1 MNRIRKVLAEMGTCV
16 GLLYL
21 ASRAL
26 EVVSGGHAR
35 LVAYHLVAQPVSIEP
50 VLPAR
55 RGRNIVV
62 RELHASE
69 VYDLPVARPR
79 AVLESR
85 FAQNARCLVATSQ
98 DRFLGFLWFVQG
110 AYEEDDVR
118 CLFVPEPAGE
128 ASWDFDVFVDPTAR
142 LGFAFMRLWDEANRL
157 LSSEGARWSISRISA
172 FNVGSL
178 ASHRRLGLRRIASA
192 VFVCVGPVQLMFATC
207 RPYVHLAVGAASRP
221 VMRLRAP

>member
-1 MNRIRKVLAEMGTCV
+1 MGAWV

-21 ASRAL
+21 VSRIL
-26 EVVSGGHAR
+26 EVVSGGRSR
-35 LVAYHLVAQPVSIEP
+35 LVAYHLVAQPVSDVP
-50 VLPAR
+50 ALPAR

-62 RELHASE
+62 REFRGSD
-69 VYDLPVARPR
+69 VYELPVERPR
-79 AVLESR
+79 GVLESR
-85 FAQNARCLVATSQ
+85 FAQNARCLVATCEE
-98 DRFLGFLWFVQG
+98 RFLGFLWFVQG

-118 CLFVPEPAGE
+118 CLFIPEPAGE

-157 LSSEGARWSISRISA
+157 LSSEGVSWSISRISA

-207 RPYVHLAVGAASRP
+207 QPYVHLAFGPTSRP
-221 VMRLRAP
+221 VMRLRVP